1 MQLLPERKRFR
12 SGSSCIAPSTHP
24 CGPPLIPGPSS
35 VRPMIPARAGLVS
48 AETIP
53 DQLLDQVHALLPR
66 SIASTPTTPGFDAVA
81 FTTTIDEGAGRGLR
95 TRIRELADAHGVD
108 AGLTWGPLAAEGPGL
123 IVMDVDSTLI
133 TAEVIELVAAHA
145 GTEAK
150 VADIT
155 ERAMQGELDFAAS
168 LVERVAT
175 LEGLPESVLAEV
187 AAEVRLSNGAADLIT
202 ACHENGIGVGLVSG
216 GFHEIVD
223 PLAASLGVELVRAN
237 RFEIRDGRLTGRTHG
252 AIVDRAAKRAHLLE
266 YAGMLGITSDRVI
279 AIGDG
284 ANDLDMLAEAG
295 LGVAYCAKPITRD
308 AADASVSFPH
318 LDAVRVFAG
327 I

>member
-1 MQLLPERKRFR
+1 
-12 SGSSCIAPSTHP
+12 
-24 CGPPLIPGPSS
+24 
-35 VRPMIPARAGLVS
+35 MIPARAGLVS

-66 SIASTPTTPGFDAVA
+66 SIASTPVTQGFDAVA
-81 FTTTIDEGAGRGLR
+81 FTTTIDSGAGSGLR
-95 TRIRELADAHGVD
+95 DRIRLLANEHGVD
-108 AGLTWGPLAAEGPGL
+108 AGLTWGPLAADSPGL

-145 GTEAK
+145 GTQDL
-150 VADIT
+150 VAEIT
-155 ERAMQGELDFAAS
+155 DRAMRGELDFAAS
-168 LVERVAT
+168 LARRVAT
-175 LEGLPESVLAEV
+175 LAGLPESVLAEV

-202 ACHENGIGVGLVSG
+202 ACHEQGVGVGLVSG

-223 PLAASLGVELVRAN
+223 PLAAGLGIELVRAN
-237 RFEIRDGRLTGRTHG
+237 RFEVANGRLTGRTLG
-252 AIVDRAAKRAHLLE
+252 AVVDRAAKRAHLLE
-266 YAGMLGITSDRVI
+266 YAGLLGVGTDRVI

-295 LGVAYCAKPITRD
+295 FGIAYCAKPVTRA